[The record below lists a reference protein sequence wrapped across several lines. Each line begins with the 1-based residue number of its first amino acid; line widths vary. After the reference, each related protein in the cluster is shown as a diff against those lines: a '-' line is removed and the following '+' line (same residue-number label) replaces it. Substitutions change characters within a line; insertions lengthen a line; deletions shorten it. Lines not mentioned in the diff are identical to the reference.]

1 MRTTVELYLKNCL
14 TNFLFFAFSELTKDI
29 PRSPDERSV
38 VMLPLFHTFG
48 LSSIYD
54 YLNRGLCFVLIPRF
68 TMKAMLE
75 TIQEFKITIVS
86 LVPAIAVQ
94 LVKHPV
100 EKYYD
105 LSSIRFMFSGAAALG
120 KDITEKLTEK
130 FGCYVFQGY
139 GMTESSLRTHSNFI
153 NAYRE
158 GSIGIVMPFCESKV
172 RSFAFLA
179 HDAAVWDTRDSLNYR
194 D

>member
-1 MRTTVELYLKNCL
+1 
-14 TNFLFFAFSELTKDI
+14 
-29 PRSPDERSV
+29 
-38 VMLPLFHTFG
+38 MLPLFHTFG

-120 KDITEKLTEK
+120 KDITKDAQQFYQRVPRGQHRHRHAFLRVK
-130 FGCYVFQGY
+130 GSIICILSARC
-139 GMTESSLRTHSNFI
+139 SSLGHSRF
-153 NAYRE
+153 AKLPGLQR
-158 GSIGIVMPFCESKV
+158 IG
-172 RSFAFLA
+172 
-179 HDAAVWDTRDSLNYR
+179 
-194 D
+194 